1 MAYTLKPNQVYT
13 VLSNLVIS
21 VTARDPLTRANNVL
35 CEEARVDGG
44 QYGDT
49 KVYVDQDVPYDYDF
63 LQGQTAIN
71 HLSGDKGVPNRNV
84 LEPFY
89 NDVAIDEIVVDKF
102 RQVAI
107 TTFTYLSK
115 AAWGT
120 KGAFDQ
126 FTNFVRAQLQK
137 CRDMY
142 DYNTYNVFIGTEES
156 AVGKQKR
163 TVDISTVVGSAT
175 GEEANRLEAAAIMED
190 VANLK
195 MDLKDYTTDYSDNQF
210 PNAWDPDTLRWI
222 FASSWYA
229 KIQKRDLASYFN
241 KDFVEK
247 LNKYVINDR
256 FMGKINAV
264 ETVGDGTKVRAR
276 FSMILAETAAPTKLH
291 ALRAG
296 DLIPATC
303 KAPANMSYTYDP
315 TIIYKVNDKRGM
327 PIMSSFTTTTSFFN
341 ARSLEENNY
350 LTWSH
355 NTLKHLNC
363 YPCITVRKKA

>member
-1 MAYTLKPNQVYT
+1 
-13 VLSNLVIS
+13 
-21 VTARDPLTRANNVL
+21 
-35 CEEARVDGG
+35 
-44 QYGDT
+44 
-49 KVYVDQDVPYDYDF
+49 
-63 LQGQTAIN
+63 
-71 HLSGDKGVPNRNV
+71 
-84 LEPFY
+84 
-89 NDVAIDEIVVDKF
+89 
-102 RQVAI
+102 
-107 TTFTYLSK
+107 
-115 AAWGT
+115 
-120 KGAFDQ
+120 
-126 FTNFVRAQLQK
+126 
-137 CRDMY
+137 
-142 DYNTYNVFIGTEES
+142 
-156 AVGKQKR
+156 
-163 TVDISTVVGSAT
+163 
-175 GEEANRLEAAAIMED
+175 MED

-210 PNAWDPDTLRWI
+210 PNAWDPDTLRWV

-256 FMGKINAV
+256 FMGKINAI

-296 DLIPATC
+296 DLIPTTC

-363 YPCITVRKKA
+363 YPCITVRKKV